1 MADSD
6 NESQGGEQGETR
18 IRTRAIAMDAAARVK
33 KIEDTAPG
41 PRISNLEAELFEM
54 RDQLLESIA
63 NQKRLSDDLA
73 LVKSILAASGNRSLA
88 KLKVREPEPYDGQR
102 DDKILENYFWD
113 VEEYL
118 SNMTGLNDEAQ

>member
-1 MADSD
+1 
-6 NESQGGEQGETR
+6 
-18 IRTRAIAMDAAARVK
+18 
-33 KIEDTAPG
+33 
-41 PRISNLEAELFEM
+41 M